1 MVFLQKAVTPV
12 LDLLKDIRKA
22 TKANEP
28 VTKEQLQ
35 TWYQLTKNASRALD
49 DRIFIVMTAQAK
61 GWSFAK
67 DVNFYREGTIL
78 KLS

>member
-1 MVFLQKAVTPV
+1 
-12 LDLLKDIRKA
+12 
-22 TKANEP
+22 
-28 VTKEQLQ
+28 LQ
-35 TWYQLTKNASRALD
+35 TWYQLTKNAFRALD